1 MDSLDQ
7 ANRFLYTADEARFAA
22 CERAL
27 QQVSDS
33 LERLVKDWKVRLSAL
48 SD

>member
-7 ANRFLYTADEARFAA
+7 ANRFLYTADDSRYAA

-27 QQVSDS
+27 QQVTES
-33 LERLVKDWKVRLSAL
+33 LERLVKGWMVSRRS
-48 SD
+48 